1 VVPPSPPDPA
11 ADRYFADLTAAAG
24 PDLGGKA
31 RSLVRLAAAG
41 LPTPPGFVVTDA
53 LFRALTEAGS
63 NAGRDVDEALTTAA
77 FPPAFLPALVDRL
90 AALGGARFSVRSSFA
105 HEDEPGQIAAGI
117 YESRIDVP
125 AAAVPAA
132 VREVLR
138 SAVAPSA
145 RAYAEAHGQSLAGAP
160 LAVLIHRFVP
170 GDTQGGAASWAD
182 ADDPSTPAAPL
193 LDVHAGTPTAEAR
206 ATIAAAARGLFLG
219 LGPIEI
225 EWVAT
230 GDVVT
235 FVQLRPFSPP
245 APPAAWSGWRSLPAD
260 EAGAESPQAAAATW
274 FWDAAHNPLPLSPAQ
289 AGLVQLVDERCRIGI
304 RQRVI
309 GGYLFWAPGTPPPGR
324 ITPAQLPATVAT
336 LADQIDAGRAALGTA
351 PGLEAAL
358 DFFTAHYQT
367 LLGLL
372 PPALRAA
379 RADLRQFIAAHLPH
393 AQDDVP
399 ALLAEVVSKE
409 SIRRHAAAD
418 LARATTPAERAR
430 TRADFLALFGDEATA
445 WDVAAPTHREQ
456 PESIVPSNVPAA
468 GPGGG
473 GGGGGWGAVA
483 GPAPPLPADLAAR
496 WSQLVT
502 DARAAVA
509 AGEDDDWLYARIQ
522 APVRHALLALGHRLV
537 DVGQLKTV
545 DDVFSLPL
553 EIARAAARGA
563 PFAPGVL
570 QAHADRGLHAQ
581 RIARRDPPPMT
592 PAGFAAGESTGR
604 RQVQGHGCGGH
615 AVGPIVLRH
624 GPRGALP
631 PPDAILL
638 ATSLLPTELPLLQVA
653 ALVTETGGPL
663 GHVATQARERGL
675 PAVVGAAGALALF
688 RDGDLAIVDGTTGV
702 VRRA

>member
-1 VVPPSPPDPA
+1 VPPSPPDPA
-11 ADRYFADLTAAAG
+11 ADRYFADLTAAQG

-31 RSLVRLAAAG
+31 RSLVRLAATG

-53 LFRALTEAGS
+53 LFRALTEAGP
-63 NAGRDVDEALTTAA
+63 NAGPDVDEALTSVA
-77 FPPAFLPALVDRL
+77 FPPAFLPGLVDRL

-117 YESRIDVP
+117 YESRIDVT

-132 VREVLR
+132 VRQVLR

-145 RAYAEAHGQSLAGAP
+145 RAYALAHGQILAGAP

-170 GDTQGGAASWAD
+170 GDAQGGAASWAD
-182 ADDPSTPAAPL
+182 ANVDDPSTPAEPL
-193 LDVHAGTPTAEAR
+193 LDVHAGTPTAKAR
-206 ATIAAAARGLFLG
+206 ATIAAAVRGLFLR

-225 EWVAT
+225 EWVAA
-230 GDVVT
+230 GDIVT
-235 FVQLRPFSPP
+235 FVQLRPFAPP

-260 EAGAESPQAAAATW
+260 ETGAASPQAAAATW
-274 FWDAAHNPLPLSPAQ
+274 TWDAAHNPLPLSAAQ

-309 GGYLFWAPGTPPPGR
+309 GGYLFWAPGTPPPER
-324 ITPAQLPATVAT
+324 ITPAQLTATVAT
-336 LADQIDAGRAALGTA
+336 LAEQIDAGRAALGAA
-351 PGLEAAL
+351 PALEAAL
-358 DFFTAHYQT
+358 DFFTTHYQT

-379 RADLRQFIAAHLPH
+379 RTDLHQFVAAHLPH
-393 AQDDVP
+393 AQADIP

-418 LARATTPAERAR
+418 LARATTPADRAR
-430 TRADFLALFGDEATA
+430 ARADYLALFGDEATA

-456 PESIVPSNVPAA
+456 PESIVPSNVPATA
-468 GPGGG
+468 PGAPARPS
-473 GGGGGWGAVA
+473 WSAEVARTGAQ
-483 GPAPPLPADLAAR
+483 LPADLAAR

-522 APVRHALLALGHRLV
+522 APVRHALLALGRRLV
-537 DVGQLKTV
+537 DAGQLKAV
-545 DDVFSLPL
+545 DDVFNLPL
-553 EIARAAARGA
+553 EVARAAARGA

-581 RIARRDPPPMT
+581 RTARRDPPPLAPA
-592 PAGFAAGESTGR
+592 PAGGESAGR

-688 RDGDLAIVDGTTGV
+688 RDGDLAIVDGTSGV